1 VQGAPL
7 NRSSTDESSSDSYP
21 SRSWD
26 EKQLKKRKGIL
37 SLGSKDDRNYD
48 NELDLDLLVQ
58 IKRTRKESGAKEIQ
72 VVNVGDCGH
81 GNTIELHV
89 FF

>member
-1 VQGAPL
+1 VQGRPL
-7 NRSSTDESSSDSYP
+7 NRFSTDESSSDSYP
-21 SRSWD
+21 SRSWE
-26 EKQLKKRKGIL
+26 EKQPKKRKGIL

-58 IKRTRKESGAKEIQ
+58 IKRARKESDAKEIR
-72 VVNVGDCGH
+72 VVNVGDCSH
-81 GNTIELHV
+81 GNTMELHV